1 MATLIDSA
9 EFTADE
15 VYQIAATDMV
25 EGAAT
30 GASFSGL
37 GISNQPHQQLANRTA
52 FLKQRQ
58 DTNIA
63 NIGTLQAFVAQF
75 TGSLQTN
82 GYLKIPIVDIA
93 RGAIVAIIQWG
104 WYPLSAQ
111 KIPVDTQF
119 SVTWPIAFPNTILLP
134 PLATNFYYRTGGANT
149 VASVV
154 SYGNTGGVFVLD
166 VPNGLQ
172 VDATGQTVS
181 GIGGPE
187 ESNGFSWLAIGF

>member
-1 MATLIDSA
+1 MATLIDTA

-58 DTNIA
+58 DTNIT
-63 NIGTLQAFVAQF
+63 NIGALQAFVAKF

-82 GYLKIPIVDIA
+82 GYLSIPLADVS
-93 RGAIVAIIQWG
+93 RGAVVALIQWG
-104 WYPLSAQ
+104 YYSLSAVE
-111 KIPVDTQF
+111 IGIETQYT
-119 SVTWPIAFPNTILLP
+119 VVWPIPFPNAILLP
-134 PLATNFYYRTGGANT
+134 PLATNFYKRTGGGNT
-149 VASVV
+149 AASVV
-154 SYGNTGGVFVLD
+154 SYNNSGGVFVLD
-166 VPNGLQ
+166 IPGVLVASGQSVPE
-172 VDATGQTVS
+172 V
-181 GIGGPE
+181 
-187 ESNGFSWLAIGF
+187 SNGFSWLAIGF

>member
-1 MATLIDSA
+1 MATLIDTA

-58 DTNIA
+58 DTNIT
-63 NIGTLQAFVAQF
+63 NIGALQAFVAQF

-82 GYLKIPIVDIA
+82 GYLKIPLADIA
-93 RGAIVAIIQWG
+93 RGSVVAIIQWG

-111 KIPVDTQF
+111 KIYGDSQF
-119 SVTWPIAFPNTILLP
+119 SVSWPIAFPNAILLP
-134 PLATNFYYRTGGANT
+134 PLATNFYKQTGGGNA

-154 SYGNTGGVFVLD
+154 SYNNSGGVFVLD
-166 VPNGLQ
+166 VTGTLITSGQLQ
-172 VDATGQTVS
+172 
-181 GIGGPE
+181 PE
-187 ESNGFSWLAIGF
+187 VSNGFSWLAIGF